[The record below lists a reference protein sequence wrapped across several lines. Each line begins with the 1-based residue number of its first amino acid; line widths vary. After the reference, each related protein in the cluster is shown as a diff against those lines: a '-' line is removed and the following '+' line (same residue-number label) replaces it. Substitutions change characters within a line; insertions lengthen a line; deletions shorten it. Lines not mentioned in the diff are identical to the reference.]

1 LGILQSSAINPD
13 LLPLFGTFFVAHSP
27 EFPTLIVAIYTQCV
41 IRSLSKIKEY
51 HVMEFVCKTG
61 SY

>member
-1 LGILQSSAINPD
+1 MNPD

-41 IRSLSKIKEY
+41 LRSLSKIKEY
-51 HVMEFVCKTG
+51 HGMECM
-61 SY
+61 